1 MGRPYLVEKRLDE
14 TTYQLALPEQP
25 RKRLKRHVNLLREFI
40 SPTAGCLLI
49 DGEEDDLEST
59 GEEEGKGQLVLRQ
72 RLTEEEKR
80 SVKELVRWHNDLV
93 KSKPGLTTK
102 ASISIEIG
110 TAYPISRPPYRLDAK
125 RPALM
130 KEAVREPLEL
140 GIVRQSQSLWA
151 SPAIVVTKKDGAK
164 RLCVDYRRLN
174 AITPSDTFPLPNI
187 NDLLDKLGTASH
199 YKPIYLRLCTDLAP
213 STKM

>member
-25 RKRLKRHVNLLREFI
+25 RKRLKRHVYLLREFI

-49 DGEEDDLEST
+49 AGEEDDLEST

-80 SVKELVRWHNDLV
+80 SVNELVRWHNDLV
-93 KSKPGLTTK
+93 KTKPGLTRK
-102 ASISIEIG
+102 ASISIEMG

-125 RPALM
+125 RPTLM
-130 KEAVREPLEL
+130 KEAVLEPLEL
-140 GIVRQSQSLWA
+140 EIVRPSQSLWT
-151 SPAIVVTKKDGAK
+151 SPTIVVTKKDGAK
-164 RLCVDYRRLN
+164 RLCRLQMFECHH
-174 AITPSDTFPLPNI
+174 SLRHLPI
-187 NDLLDKLGTASH
+187 AK
-199 YKPIYLRLCTDLAP
+199 YQ
-213 STKM
+213 